1 MLDLVINDMAAHLG
15 EFKPT
20 HVTDCF
26 TSSINRV
33 VHGVFNA
40 VGGGT
45 DQLDLFVDVIT
56 HPPIKCFRLQSSE
69 QISESSPASDRPGRC
84 RRQPAI
90 RIGKIRADS
99 LQVTKK
105 EIVQN
110 LLLYSSH
117 D

>member
-1 MLDLVINDMAAHLG
+1 MSPGSCSESTLQSEPDLHCDLPMLDLVINDMAAHLG

-45 DQLDLFVDVIT
+45 DQSIFL
-56 HPPIKCFRLQSSE
+56 
-69 QISESSPASDRPGRC
+69 
-84 RRQPAI
+84 
-90 RIGKIRADS
+90 
-99 LQVTKK
+99 
-105 EIVQN
+105 
-110 LLLYSSH
+110 
-117 D
+117 